1 MRRICFVAFSVA
13 TVVAGRS
20 WAGEQEAVADA
31 AQRQALAAQIVQGW
45 EAVQTRTVDVAW
57 RDALQARIA
66 EQFTLAELQAVS
78 SGSLPQP
85 SPPDDG
91 ATTSRL
97 GDTQA
102 DLVYTPVAPCRIVDT
117 RLAGGILAAGT
128 SRNFWVTGIGF
139 GSQGGAAGYCGVPF
153 GPATAAMLNFVATSS
168 AGPGNLQA
176 WPFGGTIPTA
186 STLNYGSVAGIASI
200 ANGLA
205 IPICDPAVSTCTRD
219 FTVQANNSNTHVVVD
234 VVGYFSASASN
245 VVSSASAL
253 ATTFAAAYV
262 DCITAAYVPD
272 VNERVAVSS
281 VSAIV
286 GSASGTVIYP
296 QNVYSTDAGATWLT
310 MSLEG
315 QLIRVSTVGSAWVAV
330 PNIAYLN
337 LTAGNS
343 YQFGIRYVRETG
355 AATITDGRCEL
366 LVAPR

>member
-1 MRRICFVAFSVA
+1 M
-13 TVVAGRS
+13 
-20 WAGEQEAVADA
+20 
-31 AQRQALAAQIVQGW
+31 AAQIVQSW
-45 EAVQTRTVDVAW
+45 EAVQSRAVDGAW
-57 RDALQARIA
+57 KDALQARIA

-97 GDTQA
+97 GDSQA

-117 RLAGGILAAGT
+117 RIAGGILNAAAT
-128 SRNFWVTGIGF
+128 RDFWVTGTGF
-139 GSQGGAAGYCGVPF
+139 ASQGGAAGFCGVPF

-168 AGPGNLQA
+168 AGPGNLQT
-176 WPFGGTIPTA
+176 WPYGGAIPTA
-186 STLNYGSVAGIASI
+186 SRLNYGSVAGLASI

-205 IPICDPAVSTCTRD
+205 IPICDPSVSTCTRD
-219 FTVQANNSNTHVVVD
+219 FTVRANNSNTHVVVD
-234 VVGYFSASASN
+234 VVGYFSPSASN
-245 VVSSASAL
+245 VVQASSAL
-253 ATTFAAAYV
+253 ATTFAAAYI

-281 VSAIV
+281 VSPIV
-286 GSASGTVIYP
+286 GSASGTVIYA

-315 QLIRVSTVGSAWVAV
+315 QLMRITTVGGAWVPL
-330 PNIAYLN
+330 PNISFMN

-366 LVAPR
+366 LVVPR